1 MNVLFVSSEALP
13 FSKTGGLGDVASSL
27 PKALKHEHVDI
38 RVMISKTF
46 ELSDEEKQHT
56 KLINEFEV
64 PVGWRHKYT
73 GLFEV
78 TNQEVPYY
86 LIDNEYYFKRDKLYG
101 YYDDG
106 ERYAY
111 FSRAVLESIQYLD
124 FKPDII
130 HFNDWHTAIIPFLL
144 KDQYSNRLEYKDIK
158 TVFTIHN
165 LKYQGIFGKE
175 VLTELLNANEINNY
189 NQYLDFYGDINF
201 MKSGIYYADQI
212 TTVSETYSKEIQ
224 YDFYGEK
231 LDGVLKNQNY
241 KLNGITNGLDYN
253 IYHPGKDVRI
263 HKNFDLRSV
272 KRKKENKAYLQEKLG
287 LEINPDKP
295 IISMV
300 TRLADMKGLD
310 LVERV
315 IEELIGNDVQLIFLG
330 NGEEHYEN
338 MLKYY
343 ESKYHEKFSANIE
356 FNSDLAHQIYA
367 GSDMLLMPSL
377 FEPCGLSQLIAM
389 RYGTLPIVRE
399 TGGLKDT
406 VKSYN
411 EYTGE
416 GNGFS
421 FLTYNAHDMLFTIQ
435 KAVDLFRNE
444 PKIWNQLMRQAMKT
458 DNSWKRSAK
467 KYKKIYE
474 NLITHY
480 DK

>member
-13 FSKTGGLGDVASSL
+13 FSKTGGLGDVAASL
-27 PKALKHEHVDI
+27 PKALKHEKVDV
-38 RVMISKTF
+38 RVIISKTF
-46 ELSDEEKQHT
+46 ELSEEEEKYT
-56 KLINEFEV
+56 EKISEFEV

-73 GLFEV
+73 GLLKV

-86 LIDNEYYFKRDKLYG
+86 LIDNEYYFKRDGLYG

-111 FSRAVLESIQYLD
+111 FSRAVLEAIQFLD

-144 KDQYSNRLEYKDIK
+144 KEQYANKPDYKDIK

-165 LKYQGIFGKE
+165 LKYQGVFGKD
-175 VLTELLNANEINNY
+175 VLSELLNASDIHRNNE
-189 NQYLDFYGDINF
+189 YLDFYGDVNF
-201 MKSGIYYADQI
+201 MKSGICYADQI

-231 LDGVLKNQNY
+231 LDGVLRSRNY
-241 KLNGITNGLDYN
+241 KLKGITNGLDYG
-253 IYHPGKDVRI
+253 IYHPGKDKNI
-263 HKNFDLRSV
+263 HLNFDLRSL
-272 KRKKENKAYLQEKLG
+272 KRKKENKMYLQKKLG

-295 IISMV
+295 MISMV

-315 IEELIGNDVQLIFLG
+315 IEEIVGEDVQLVFLG
-330 NGEEHYEN
+330 TGEQHYEN
-338 MLKYY
+338 MLRYY
-343 ESKYHEKFSANIE
+343 EFKYRDKISANIQ
-356 FNSDLAHQIYA
+356 FDSKLAHQIYA
-367 GSDMLLMPSL
+367 GSDMFLMPSL

-406 VKSYN
+406 VSSYN

-421 FLTYNAHDMLFTIQ
+421 FATYNAHDMLFTIK
-435 KAVDLFRNE
+435 KAIEVYREKPENWKL
-444 PKIWNQLMRQAMKT
+444 LMKQAMKT
-458 DNSWKRSAK
+458 DNSWKQSAK
-467 KYKKIYE
+467 KYKEIYE
-474 NLITHY
+474 GLITHY